1 MKFLVIGASGQV
13 GGSIYRWL
21 RAENNP
27 CVGTYF
33 QHGMPASPEEL
44 LLPLDISDRKAVK
57 NIISDNNPD
66 IIFLPAAHT
75 NVDQCQETPRDTE
88 KINILGP
95 KNVVDAAGAR
105 QIIFFST
112 DFVFNGQEGYYD
124 EDAIPDPINAYGF
137 QKLIAEHYVMTN
149 AVDYKIIRTNVV
161 YGPEMQGKNFVT
173 RLIENLRKGNEASIP
188 KDEYGTPTYGPDLAK
203 YAIDLALSPHPN
215 GIYHASG
222 STLVNRYK
230 FALEAARVFE
240 CDDRLVKPILSADL
254 KRAAKRPLNAGLQS
268 RKVSLIPQ
276 PGGYSEGLRKMKAI
290 YESI

>member
-21 RAENNP
+21 RAKENL

-33 QHGMPASPEEL
+33 QHGMPASPEEN

-57 NIISDNNPD
+57 DIIADNNPEV
-66 IIFLPAAHT
+66 IFLPAAHT

-105 QIIFFST
+105 QIVFFST
-112 DFVFNGQEGYYD
+112 DFVFNGQEGHYD
-124 EDAIPDPINAYGF
+124 EDALPDPINAYGF
-137 QKLIAEHYVMTN
+137 QKLMAEHYIMSN

-173 RLIENLRKGNEASIP
+173 RLIENLRKGNEATIP
-188 KDEYGTPTYGPDLAK
+188 KDEYGTPTYGPELAAF
-203 YAIDLALSPHPN
+203 AIKLAASSHPN
-215 GIYHASG
+215 GIYHVSG
-222 STLVNRYK
+222 NQLVNRYK
-230 FALEAARVFE
+230 FALEAAKVFD
-240 CDDRLVKPILSADL
+240 CDVRLVKPIVSSDL
-254 KRAAKRPLNAGLQS
+254 KRPALRPLNAGLQS
-268 RKVSLIPQ
+268 KKVDQLS
-276 PGGYSEGLRKMKAI
+276 GYVEGLRKMKVS
-290 YESI
+290 YENF